1 MLRTNFLHQIRS
13 AFQVNPVVAILG
25 PRQCGK
31 TTLARDYTERAQKS
45 DRVYYFD
52 LESPSDLARLEHPH
66 LALEPLKGLVAID
79 EVQRAPR
86 LFETL
91 RVLVDRKPR
100 PAKFLIL
107 GSASRD
113 LLKQSSETLAGRI
126 SYLELTPFT
135 LEEIPREQER
145 LLWIRGGF
153 PRSFLSRNTTLSAR
167 WRRDYVKTY
176 LERDLPSLG
185 IRIPSATMRR
195 FWMMLSH
202 YHGQI
207 FNASEIGKSLGLAHT
222 TVRHHLD
229 ILSGTFMVRELQP
242 WQENI
247 AKRQVKSPK
256 IFFRDSGIYH
266 SLLGINDF
274 RELLQHPKMGASW
287 EGFALEEIIR
297 HHRAD
302 PEETY
307 FWATHNQA
315 ELDLLILKDG
325 KRIGYE
331 VKYTDAPR
339 VTKSMRIAQEDLH
352 LDELHVVFP
361 GKERFPLDDRI
372 DAVGLGSPEMMAP

>member
-1 MLRTNFLHQIRS
+1 
-13 AFQVNPVVAILG
+13 
-25 PRQCGK
+25 
-31 TTLARDYTERAQKS
+31 
-45 DRVYYFD
+45 
-52 LESPSDLARLEHPH
+52 
-66 LALEPLKGLVAID
+66 
-79 EVQRAPR
+79 
-86 LFETL
+86 
-91 RVLVDRKPR
+91 
-100 PAKFLIL
+100 
-107 GSASRD
+107 
-113 LLKQSSETLAGRI
+113 
-126 SYLELTPFT
+126 
-135 LEEIPREQER
+135 
-145 LLWIRGGF
+145 
-153 PRSFLSRNTTLSAR
+153 
-167 WRRDYVKTY
+167 
-176 LERDLPSLG
+176 
-185 IRIPSATMRR
+185 MRR